1 MYEMPKLVV
10 STDLPLP
17 PPPPPPPPP
26 PSVSKTVKMSLAA
39 DVKLT
44 VLNCTEANI

>member
-10 STDLPLP
+10 STDLPL
-17 PPPPPPPPP
+17 PPPPPPPP

-44 VLNCTEANI
+44 VLNRTEANI